1 MIDLKKFQL
10 EEDVYSD
17 PLSAKSKSNAMGFGG
32 AIHVYDV
39 NGQAYYM
46 PGATHKEYLQSMG
59 GEYEEE
65 DYDEVSEDRM
75 VEAIRAVVA
84 EIMSKNQ
91 APKQES
97 DFKVVKVDTEQ
108 RIVYGWASVTTYK
121 GQLVVDRQG
130 DVIRTETMHKAVNEF
145 MKGVRVGKLMHEGE
159 PVGQILHSFPVT
171 KAICDALGIQS
182 DREGWITGYYV
193 EDDNLW
199 KSVKAGKYPAFSI
212 GGAAQKEEFIA

>member
-46 PGATHKEYLQSMG
+46 PGATHKEYLMAMTPD
-59 GEYEEE
+59 GETYPEEA
-65 DYDEVSEDRM
+65 YNEVTEDRM
-75 VEAIRAVVA
+75 VEALRAVVA
-84 EIMSKNQ
+84 EIMTKAN
-91 APKQES
+91 ETH
-97 DFKVVKVDTEQ
+97 FKIVKVDEEQ

-121 GQLVVDRQG
+121 GELVVDRQG
-130 DVIRTETMHKAVNEF
+130 DVIRTETMHKAINEF
-145 MKGVRVGKLMHEGE
+145 MKGIRVGKLMHAGE

-171 KAICDALGIQS
+171 KDICSALGIQS

-193 EDDNLW
+193 EDDALW
-199 KSVKAGKYPAFSI
+199 KDVKSGKYPAFSI
-212 GGAAQKEEFIA
+212 GGAAKKEEFIA